1 MPRLH
6 LFQSVST
13 PDSSRQTLEASRSV
27 IQRDPQLLIRLEEE
41 HMELLER
48 YGHLQQLFN
57 QGDFAGV
64 KRALADLMHA
74 LHDHSQHENLKLYAP
89 LLRRCQAT
97 PATLAA
103 VRDCQTQM
111 STLMQEAIA
120 LFNVLGGAVRPAQID
135 EIQSRLNHFGIALT
149 RCIEN
154 EESRVFPL
162 CRAPRRSEP

>member
-6 LFQSVST
+6 LFPSAPT
-13 PDSSRQTLEASRSV
+13 PDLSRQSLEASHSV
-27 IQRDPQLLIRLEEE
+27 IQLDPQLLIRLEEE
-41 HMELLER
+41 HMDLLER
-48 YGHLQQLFN
+48 YGHLQLLLDR
-57 QGDFAGV
+57 GDFAGV
-64 KRALADLMHA
+64 KRVLADLMHA
-74 LHDHSQHENLKLYAP
+74 LHDHAQHENLKLYAP

-111 STLMQEAIA
+111 SALMQEAIT
-120 LFNVLGGAVRPAQID
+120 LFNALYVAVRPAQID
-135 EIQSRLNHFGIALT
+135 EIQSRLNHFGNALT

-162 CRAPRRSEP
+162 CRAPRRD